1 MRCGSIPRGKRAKIG
16 CCYSTDANFAAPR
29 VVAMHSRIIN
39 IMLAAWRYVA
49 ARLTVSRSRVVLC
62 KTACGTF
69 AVWRCTHGS
78 LAWHFRCRVAL
89 TLHSRCRDFL
99 CCFLCVC
106 IRGTAVR
113 SRRIRVAL
121 AVRRTLPGAFAV
133 LRCIPGVFAVWRR
146 AYGVFANFW
155 ARTRRFLRCA
165 VMWYHIATPRVL
177 PYTNWMAQL
186 NQ

>member
-89 TLHSRCRDFL
+89 TLHSRCRDF
-99 CCFLCVC
+99 CVAFC
-106 IRGTAVR
+106 VFAFAE
-113 SRRIRVAL
+113 RRYAH
-121 AVRRTLPGAFAV
+121 GAFALHLRSDEHFPV
-133 LRCIPGVFAVWRR
+133 HLRSCVVFPVYLRCGGVHTVCSRIFGPGHVDFC
-146 AYGVFANFW
+146 GV
-155 ARTRRFLRCA
+155 
-165 VMWYHIATPRVL
+165 P
-177 PYTNWMAQL
+177 
-186 NQ
+186 